1 MALSAEE
8 KKRLLAIAQRAGG
21 SYAAQNS
28 RPEEPK
34 GNGRNG
40 WLDFGLTTAGGAGG
54 VAGGTAAGAAIGS
67 IIPGV
72 GTVIGGGIGALLG
85 GALGGAGGQVA
96 SNAIQKRALDE
107 GVAREALFGS
117 LGGAGKAFK
126 AGKLAYTA
134 GKAADA
140 GGDLVKIA
148 KAADAA
154 AGVSK
159 AAKAGNIL
167 AKGGA
172 RSADAL
178 QSSIEKAI
186 NAGDFTKAQKLV
198 NGIDD
203 VALKQGMQSALDAS
217 TGAKT
222 MKAVVDPITKKITMQ
237 PVAGAAKQATKKGVI
252 AGARDSASK
261 VPARMFAKSFSVPTK
276 LAGRL
281 KPVDT
286 ADEIL
291 KHGFGASSL
300 DDLGRISGSVTGQN
314 GILTKTTRKAISRI
328 PKEVKTDNVL
338 TSVRNMLDDI
348 PDLTDKESM
357 KILNT
362 VIKSGKPGK
371 LPGTMN
377 ALDAFDNVKHL
388 EDIAYQY
395 INSSTYLTK
404 NLKHEQIGKALLAG
418 ADELKFQLDDA
429 VKGFGILDDLKT
441 PELMKQLSD
450 ISPRL
455 AKQVTD
461 AGTIADLRKI
471 QAPFV
476 RLGQMVNLTNDAAQS
491 VGGSFAG
498 GLGGRA
504 AGGAAGFALG
514 GPLGA
519 LGGVFASP
527 MLEGVEQA
535 TRAPIATG
543 GASILSKLLGR
554 ADDAAGVVS
563 KVAANPSIGQAFMKN
578 LPVQAALQGVDA
590 VTQPPQPA
598 GASEL
603 DNSILSNINMG
614 SFDSSG
620 NPTASM
626 AGGEGGAVMAG
637 KFTPELFQ
645 QYLLRDLAETGGKNF
660 GLLEQLYGYF
670 NPTGGAEDLSSTQQQ
685 SLTKLGTADTIL
697 SQIEQQLS
705 TVGLGGGPLGKAQGT
720 FKSVMGRLGLND
732 NAAAYEDFRKGIA
745 TQLAKALGES
755 GNLSDQDIKRAIQM
769 IPGLNDTAGQAQLK
783 LQQLRQVIEDSR
795 QNVYSLGGGAS
806 SAGGLDMGILTALM
820 GAQ

>member
-21 SYAAQNS
+21 EYAAQNA
-28 RPEEPK
+28 RPEAPK

-54 VAGGTAAGAAIGS
+54 VAGGAATGAAIGS
-67 IIPGV
+67 IIPGI
-72 GTVIGGGIGALLG
+72 GTVIGGGVGALLG

-96 SNAIQKRALDE
+96 SNAIQKRALNE
-107 GVAREALFGS
+107 GVGREALFGA
-117 LGGAGKAFK
+117 LGGAGKALK

-140 GGDLVKIA
+140 GGDIVKIA

-154 AGVSK
+154 KDAGKV
-159 AAKAGNIL
+159 I
-167 AKGGA
+167 
-172 RSADAL
+172 
-178 QSSIEKAI
+178 
-186 NAGDFTKAQKLV
+186 
-198 NGIDD
+198 
-203 VALKQGMQSALDAS
+203 S
-217 TGAKT
+217 TGAK
-222 MKAVVDPITKKITMQ
+222 
-237 PVAGAAKQATKKGVI
+237 VAEKGVLSGI
-252 AGARDSASK
+252 KSK
-261 VPARMFAKSFSVPTK
+261 VQETPARMFAKAFSVPTK

-281 KPVDT
+281 KPVET
-286 ADEIL
+286 ADEII

-300 DDLGRISGSVTGQN
+300 DDLSRISGSVTGQN
-314 GILTKTTRKAISRI
+314 GVLTKTVRRAIGAI

-418 ADELKFQLDDA
+418 ADELKLQLDDA
-429 VKGFGILDDLKT
+429 VQGFGILDNLKT
-441 PELMKQLSD
+441 PELMKQIAD

-455 AKQVTD
+455 AEQVTS
-461 AGTIADLRKI
+461 AKSIADLRKI

-476 RLGQMVNLTNDAAQS
+476 RLGQMINLTNDAAQS
-491 VGGSFAG
+491 IGGSFAG

-563 KVAANPSIGQAFMKN
+563 KVASDPSIGQAFVKN

-590 VTQPPQPA
+590 ATQPPQPA
-598 GASEL
+598 GANGI
-603 DNSILSNINMG
+603 DDSILSSINMG

-620 NPTASM
+620 NPTSSM
-626 AGGEGGAVMAG
+626 AGAEGGAVVPGA
-637 KFTPELFQ
+637 FTEDLFK

-660 GLLEQLYGYF
+660 SLLENLYGYF
-670 NPTGGAEDLSSTQQQ
+670 NPQGASGDLSSTQQQ

-697 SQIEQQLS
+697 SQIEQQLA

-720 FKSVMGRLGLND
+720 FKSVMGKLGLND

-783 LQQLRQVIEDSR
+783 LQQIRQVIEDSR
-795 QNVYSLGGGAS
+795 QNVYSLGGSAP
-806 SAGGLDMGILTALM
+806 AGGLDMGILTALM